1 MIQKSSWG
9 IYIKHKFSVDFFWV
23 AKNISNALRRACFHK
38 VYPCFALNLGTT
50 PKHDLLS
57 DETRPNVQTF
67 AGVGDELPNKLHTD
81 PLLLRSN
88 WVNMYRIYP
97 AESCTYLN
105 LHPLHIGIISSKCI
119 FSYGST
125 SGQVESWGLKAS
137 PKQNPWLLFEPYLES
152 AYGK

>member
-1 MIQKSSWG
+1 MRNDSKVKLGNLYQAKIVWN
-9 IYIKHKFSVDFFWV
+9 IRV

-38 VYPCFALNLGTT
+38 FYPCFALNLGTT

-81 PLLLRSN
+81 PLLLKSN

-97 AESCTYLN
+97 AESCTLPQSPPPSYR
-105 LHPLHIGIISSKCI
+105 HHIIEVHIFLWIYFRKSRELGI
-119 FSYGST
+119 
-125 SGQVESWGLKAS
+125 ESI
-137 PKQNPWLLFEPYLES
+137 PKTKSLAPF
-152 AYGK
+152 